1 MTQKSASHMNTS
13 QYARSAVRIAL
24 LSRALHNYAHIT
36 KSGNSLPVKGWM
48 KLKQRYAVVGS
59 EANNPQCSN
68 ALDHK
73 FYITYLDG
81 AQYRY
86 VDRFYQSVVST
97 VAAGETKFK
106 EINRVAFV
114 E

>member
-1 MTQKSASHMNTS
+1 MQKTAAHMNTS

-24 LSRALHNYAHIT
+24 LSRALHNFTHIT
-36 KSGNSLPVKGWM
+36 KSGNPLPVKGWM
-48 KLKQRYAVVGS
+48 ELEQRYAVVEP
-59 EANNPQCSN
+59 EADNPQCSN
-68 ALDHK
+68 ALDQK
-73 FYITYLDG
+73 FNITYLDG

-86 VDRFYQSVVST
+86 IDTFYQSVVSK